1 MSEEWTTVNTSNAEN
16 EEEKVEFEIES
27 ELSESTSEEEAVQTK
42 QQQNANTLNTGEH
55 AEQQSTSSEGKSDVS
70 EEPQSGAQKRI
81 RQLVRQKKEREEQI
95 ETLMTRQL
103 ELEERLKAQQQEI
116 KTSLQKNFESAEAQ
130 INSRIELAED
140 AYKQALESGDTDRI
154 VAAQKNLNKAQ
165 GDATTL
171 NVTRN
176 QYRPQIEEQEE
187 VRQPQAQ
194 QQPTQ
199 QSAEYDRLAVEWAGR
214 NPWFGQDNVMTT
226 LALEIDQEL
235 KSEGYDSNDEDF
247 YQEIDTRLRSKYP
260 QRFGGEVQ
268 EQREQETSTP
278 AQVVGGASRTSSASS
293 GKKVRLTKEDVR
305 LAEKWGI
312 PLEQYAAEK
321 LKVDTA
327 DGEYT
332 SVY

>member
-1 MSEEWTTVNTSNAEN
+1 MSEEWTTVDTSNPENKENKVEYEIETEDEVSTNTNQSEN
-16 EEEKVEFEIES
+16 ESGQKDADT
-27 ELSESTSEEEAVQTK
+27 LSV
-42 QQQNANTLNTGEH
+42 GEH
-55 AEQQSTSSEGKSDVS
+55 DTEQGNNQEVQQDV

-81 RQLVRQKKEREEQI
+81 RQLVRQKKERDEQI
-95 ETLMTRQL
+95 QELMSRQA

-116 KTSLQKNFESAEAQ
+116 KTSLEKNFESAEAQ

-140 AYKQALESGDTDRI
+140 AYRQALESGDTDRI
-154 VAAQKNLNKAQ
+154 VIAQKNLNKAQ

-171 NVTRN
+171 QVTRN
-176 QYRPQIEEQEE
+176 QYQPVEAEEAQ
-187 VRQPQAQ
+187 QPQQQQQVQ
-194 QQPTQ
+194 QQPAQ
-199 QSAEYDRLAVEWAGR
+199 YDKLAVEWAGR

-235 KSEGYDSNDEDF
+235 KTEGYDPTDEDF
-247 YQEIDTRLRSKYP
+247 YKEIDTRLRSQYP

-268 EQREQETSTP
+268 QEREQETSTP

-321 LKVDTA
+321 LKVDKA